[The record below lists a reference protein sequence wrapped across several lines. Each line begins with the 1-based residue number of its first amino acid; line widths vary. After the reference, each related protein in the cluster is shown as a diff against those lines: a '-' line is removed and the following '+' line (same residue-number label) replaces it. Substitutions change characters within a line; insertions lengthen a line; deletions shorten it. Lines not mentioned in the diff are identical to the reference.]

1 MPFLSNSIRN
11 LRADVWW
18 LTNFWIW
25 SYNVTWN
32 TIDNQLIIFD
42 LDRQIHKMIWFREKK
57 VVWLWKSSDTLVI
70 CLDFPSFCLKITK
83 KITTILF
90 NCVAKEK
97 TFIFVCWRSGIM
109 MRFRSINVNGPAPI
123 ADCLRY
129 IQTGYPCTHFMFICK
144 TCHFHFRSIIFYWYA
159 LRDIFSQCKN
169 MKCSVEETYKK
180 NVSLL
185 ILYFTKETKQKKKV
199 QGRRAHIPCCM
210 FIKMLDKMKFK
221 SIIKI
226 TGCICNYIYNMY
238 IWRHHQ

>member
-1 MPFLSNSIRN
+1 
-11 LRADVWW
+11 
-18 LTNFWIW
+18 
-25 SYNVTWN
+25 
-32 TIDNQLIIFD
+32 
-42 LDRQIHKMIWFREKK
+42 
-57 VVWLWKSSDTLVI
+57 
-70 CLDFPSFCLKITK
+70 
-83 KITTILF
+83 
-90 NCVAKEK
+90 
-97 TFIFVCWRSGIM
+97 

-226 TGCICNYIYNMY
+226 TGCICNYIYRCIFGDIINSNRRFLMTNTK
-238 IWRHHQ
+238 WREKDTYVSTLHKLRND